1 MNSNLG
7 RDKMNNLSREVNMIL
22 DEENEKANVRSNR
35 NKRKKRRSKIKAAI
49 LTVEVIV
56 IFVLIA
62 TITLLMIPEAKAK
75 LANTWLGKMFIKT
88 VFSEESY
95 DKIRDKDYD
104 RSNTGINEE
113 LDAMFLDGY
122 LNIALFGLD
131 SREGELDAGVQSDTI
146 IIVSINKETKQM
158 KMSSIYR
165 DTYLRRANLD
175 GSSTFA
181 KINSA
186 YTVGGAQA
194 AVKTLNS
201 NLDLNIQDYVTVN
214 FNGIATI
221 IDMLG
226 GIDITITADEASYI
240 NGYLT
245 ETRKVTGL
253 DSPDVA
259 VQSGPVHLNGLQATS
274 YCRIRAVRIYLED
287 GTSLNDD
294 FGRTARQRLILT
306 KMVEKAKSAGLEEVL
321 DMAEEIFES
330 ENDIFLTSL
339 PYEEVIDLIP
349 LLLTFSMGESKAF
362 PEKYDDYSAPVY
374 GSSLLPDDL
383 ASMVINLHEFLFDAK
398 NYKPTKTVIGISESL
413 CSKAGI
419 SPRYNSVLN
428 KIVN

>member
-1 MNSNLG
+1 MS
-7 RDKMNNLSREVNMIL
+7 KLSRDVNMIL
-22 DEENEKANVRSNR
+22 DEENGRNNIRSNR
-35 NKRKKRRSKIKAAI
+35 KRKKKHSSKGKIAI
-49 LTVEVIV
+49 LTAEIIV
-56 IFVLIA
+56 ILGLIL
-62 TITLLMIPEAKAK
+62 TITFLLIPNAKAM
-75 LANTWLGKMFIKT
+75 LADTWLGKMFIKT
-88 VFSEESY
+88 IFSEDTY
-95 DKIRDKDYD
+95 NKILDKDFD
-104 RSNTGINEE
+104 RTDTGINDD

-131 SREGELDAGVQSDTI
+131 SRFGELDAGVQSDTI
-146 IIVSINKETKQM
+146 IIVSIDKESKQM

-201 NLDLNIQDYVTVN
+201 NLDLNIKDYVTVN

-221 IDMLG
+221 IDKLG

-240 NGYLT
+240 NGYLV
-245 ETRKVTGL
+245 ETREVTGL

-259 VQSGPVHLNGLQATS
+259 VQSGPVHLNGLQATA

-294 FGRTARQRLILT
+294 FGRTARQRLILS
-306 KMVEKAKSAGLEEVL
+306 KMVEKAKSAGKTEVL
-321 DMAEEIFES
+321 AMAEEIFES
-330 ENDIFLTSL
+330 ESDIFLTSL
-339 PYEEVIDLIP
+339 PYDEVIDLIP
-349 LLLTFSMGESKAF
+349 LLLTFTMGESKAF
-362 PEKYDDYSAPVY
+362 PAKYADYSAPVY

-383 ASMVINLHEFLFDAK
+383 ASMVIDLHEFLFDVK
-398 NYKPTKTVIGISESL
+398 NYKPSKTVIGISESL

-419 SPRYNSVLN
+419 TPRYDSILN
-428 KIVN
+428 KIVD